1 MAEQF
6 AGLTLGVDI
15 NQVNKAVKSLQEFKK
30 ANDDAASGVKI
41 LKKAGLLLLVK
52 QNKWLATD
60 TQITKLNLSKKA
72 LTEEGRAALEESRAK
87 ESGDDWKNFLAD
99 LQAQAN
105 ALGKLNLNCWKLEM
119 KAAQLGVTAQA
130 APFIAQLKAQ
140 EKQLKMTGISA
151 GQYNRAMRMLPAQ
164 ITDVVTSLASGMPVW
179 LVAIQ
184 QGGQIKDSF
193 GGIGNS
199 LRALKSLITPAR
211 LGIAGIAG
219 AMGALVKAS
228 WDAYASQRDLENAL
242 ILTGNMADLNGDKFI
257 NMSRSIAEA
266 NMTTVG
272 TAQEAILSIVKTGEF
287 SANQIQKVAKSTQQL
302 SSLTGKSIDEAAGAF
317 ERLAEDP
324 IEGLL
329 KLNDQVRFLEDGQL
343 TLIDSIRKTEGE
355 AAALDKAL
363 QLAAEGMQNAHDQMI
378 DSALPLQ
385 RMWMNIKTWASEA
398 WQTVGIYT
406 NTALLGTIDTVKNVI
421 AAIKNL
427 ISQADAS
434 IFGFMAD
441 MADRVNKV
449 NENLGISFRIDE
461 NGEWRKG
468 QQEAL
473 KLLRKQP
480 EHMTDSKTWGEY
492 EAEVRKGYEVQRNE
506 SPATNAQL
514 RKEKKAIQIATG
526 KQARK
531 RQPIELMRERKR
543 KSNISVKFCHCKQSL
558 KFCRITKLQ
567 TELKVLQDHKTVN
580 DKISAQR
587 KQLFTIEAQ
596 HAILIEASKNASLAN
611 YDKTH
616 ELAKQKAELGD
627 QIETQKR
634 LNALQDKAT
643 KFIQEQDAALKAL
656 DAQKQGMSDRDF
668 QREQARQ
675 KLIADWLSQ
684 GGQASDARL
693 QEQLSKLNEV
703 YAKQDELSMN
713 AVAGMKTAM
722 SNWLE
727 SATEMGAQFGNVMTA
742 ALDGVSDQ
750 FVDLLSTGKASFK
763 DFANSIIKMILQII
777 TKLSIAYAIQAA
789 MGWVGAGSG
798 GGFAGG
804 FRGRLCDWR
813 LYWRWW
819 KIRSGWCG
827 SQGRICND
835 KGGNKADRSRTKEAT
850 KRIGVDNLYK
860 MMRDTQTAVML
871 AEALSLAEE
880 WLSGSAP
887 SLSIGNISVDVN
899 NGSDPKGLTNGVKA
913 IVAEE
918 LNKCFS
924 QGGRGYEFVME
935 RTNSNI
941 SPSNGAFIGVLKTK
955 EATKR
960 IGVDNL
966 YKMMRDTQTA
976 VMLAEAL
983 SLAEEWL
990 SGSAPSLSIGNISVD
1005 VNNGSDPKGLTN
1017 GVKAIVA
1024 EELNK
1029 CFSQGGR
1036 GYEFVMERTNSN
1048 ISPSNGAFI
1057 GVLK

>member
-30 ANDDAASGVKI
+30 ANDDAASGVKNFEESQATVARQTKQMAGN
-41 LKKAGLLLLVK
+41 LKKQAEGYDQIKDAIDPTSKKMRELIKISKDLDNLWQKGVIPDNEFFELSGI
-52 QNKWLATD
+52 LD

-87 ESGDDWKNFLAD
+87 ERAATAGKNFLAD

-105 ALGKLNLNCWKLEM
+105 ALGKTKSELLEM

-151 GQYNRAMRMLPAQ
+151 GQYNQAMRMLPAQ

-211 LGIAGIAG
+211 LGIAGMAG

-228 WDAYASQRDLENAL
+228 WDAYASQRDLEKAL

-302 SSLTGKSIDEAAGAF
+302 SSLTGKSIGEAAGAF

-473 KLLRKQP
+473 KIAQETAGAYDGLK
-480 EHMTDSKTWGEY
+480 KTWGEY

-506 SPATNAQL
+506 SLATNAQL
-514 RKEKKAIQIATG
+514 RKEKKAIQE
-526 KQARK
+526 RN
-531 RQPIELMRERKR
+531 REESKKTPAYR
-543 KSNISVKFCHCKQSL
+543 VDAG
-558 KFCRITKLQ
+558 TKAQEQYQREILALQ

-596 HAILIEASKNASLAN
+596 HAILIEASKKRQLTEDEKSLLAN
-611 YDKTH
+611 YDKTY

-656 DAQKQGMSDRDF
+656 DSKKQGMSDRDF

-789 MGWVGAGSG
+789 MGWIGGGTG

-804 FRGRLCDWR
+804 FQGVGFA
-813 LYWRWW
+813 
-819 KIRSGWCG
+819 SGG
-827 SQGRICND
+827 YTGD
-835 KGGNKADRSRTKEAT
+835 GGKYDPAGVVHKGEFVMTKEAT

-860 MMRDTQTAVML
+860 MMRGYANGGYVGGGSQSGGGMVM
-871 AEALSLAEE
+871 
-880 WLSGSAP
+880 SGSAP

-935 RTNSNI
+935 RTN
-941 SPSNGAFIGVLKTK
+941 K
-955 EATKR
+955 
-960 IGVDNL
+960 
-966 YKMMRDTQTA
+966 
-976 VMLAEAL
+976 
-983 SLAEEWL
+983 
-990 SGSAPSLSIGNISVD
+990 
-1005 VNNGSDPKGLTN
+1005 
-1017 GVKAIVA
+1017 
-1024 EELNK
+1024 
-1029 CFSQGGR
+1029 
-1036 GYEFVMERTNSN
+1036 
-1048 ISPSNGAFI
+1048 
-1057 GVLK
+1057 